1 LIRPDY
7 FTHLTLTG
15 LSFDGVLRH
24 YVDWVLGL
32 GEFDRLRQ
40 RRLGIGV
47 LPAWQSSE
55 LCAGAKLNGNGGCRA
70 LVLHGAASASVV
82 LVHADESNPR
92 VFWHSVAVLTQSGDA
107 LLIEH
112 AIGRAAPEGL
122 ALAAVAT
129 SPAALLALLDRD
141 GVGVTPPELRL
152 GAPVTLGRD
161 SVPAFAKS
169 VLGVQRLVPVTLV
182 GPQGNSTAL
191 DVIRLA
197 RSLRSI
203 AMVACL
209 ADDSALE
216 AFNGAVDPGSNREL
230 DCAERAVRLYFPISE
245 AHNGVSHPIWRAKQI
260 QRFSPRRRT
269 SDLAAEI
276 IGSVTLRTLPA
287 EFFSVA

>member
-1 LIRPDY
+1 LIKPDY
-7 FTHLTLTG
+7 FTRLTLTG
-15 LSFDGVLRH
+15 ISFDGVLRH

-32 GEFDRLRQ
+32 REFDRLRQ

-47 LPAWQSSE
+47 LPAWASSE
-55 LCAGAKLNGNGGCRA
+55 LCAGAKLNGNDGCRA
-70 LVLHGAASASVV
+70 LVLHRVASTSVV

-92 VFWHSVAVLTQSGDA
+92 VLWHSVAVLTQSGDA

-141 GVGVTPPELRL
+141 GVSVTPPELRL

-169 VLGVQRLVPVTLV
+169 VLGAERLVPVTLV

-209 ADDSALE
+209 ADDSALD
-216 AFNGAVDPGSNREL
+216 AFNVAVDSGSSRKL
-230 DCAERAVRLYFPISE
+230 DCAERAVRLYFPITE
-245 AHNGVSHPIWRAKQI
+245 ARNGVSHPIWRAEQI

-269 SDLAAEI
+269 SDLAAAI
-276 IGSVTLRTLPA
+276 IGTVTLRTLPA
-287 EFFSVA
+287 EFFSVV